1 MGRLIEIQTT
11 IDWVSIDSSVLEAA
25 AYAAQRTWLYLKFH
39 SGEIYRYF
47 DFPPKQYRD
56 FLAAESKGKYFAK
69 HIRNH
74 FPYEQLPKSLHAGR

>member
-1 MGRLIEIQTT
+1 MGRLIEMQPT
-11 IDWVSIDSSVLEAA
+11 INWVPIDSTVLAAA
-25 AYAAQRTWLYLKFH
+25 AYIAQRRWLYLKFH

-56 FLAAESKGKYFAK
+56 FLAAESKGKYFGK

-74 FPYEQLPKSLHAGR
+74 FPYEQLPQFRHAGR